1 MPHASS
7 KRWLA
12 GGALAVAG
20 ALLTLMPAPAMAEPA
35 RFVAPAVRESAP
47 ARPVGVLVA
56 QPHLASS
63 IELGRIAFPGWGGG
77 ALGAIIIASTNDIP
91 QRLAEAAIA
100 RSETRIAPLRA
111 ELEDFDAAALAG
123 DATLA
128 ALAGTVWLGASPP
141 DMLTLGLGNA
151 GEVPR
156 PVLVS
161 RTYRIGLWGAA
172 PNTSAASENWTGD
185 VAALEEQFA
194 LAHADAG
201 ERVQVLWRYQMA
213 PDFSAV
219 QVFADI
225 SIRRRGVAEPFYVQ
239 QVISVVRLNR
249 PALIE
254 EDNVTRWAAND
265 GTLARRA
272 LQMAFARAGEVL
284 PQVLALD
291 EAGFIA
297 ATDRRRETATAAGYH
312 GPLLVRDNKG
322 PVFWA
327 EDGDQRLAAFV
338 ATQTIR
344 E

>member
-1 MPHASS
+1 MLH
-7 KRWLA
+7 
-12 GGALAVAG
+12 GGALAIAG
-20 ALLTLMPAPAMAEPA
+20 ALLALMPAPAAAEPA
-35 RFVAPAVRESAP
+35 RFVPPAAREAAP

-91 QRLAEAAIA
+91 QRLAEAAIG
-100 RSETRIAPLRA
+100 RSEARIAPLRS

-128 ALAGTVWLGASPP
+128 ALAGAGWLGASPP
-141 DMLTLGLGNA
+141 DMLTVGLGNT
-151 GEVPR
+151 GETPH
-156 PVLVS
+156 PVLVT

-172 PNTSAASENWTGD
+172 PNTSAASDNWTGD

-201 ERVQVLWRYQMA
+201 ERTQVLWRYQMS

-219 QVFADI
+219 QVFADV
-225 SIRRRGVAEPFYVQ
+225 SIRRRGLPEPVYLQ

-254 EDNVTRWAAND
+254 EDNVTRWAASD
-265 GTLARRA
+265 GGLARRA

-291 EAGFIA
+291 QAGFTA
-297 ATDRRRETATAAGYH
+297 LQERGHETATAAGYH
-312 GPLLVRDNKG
+312 GPLLVRDDKG